1 MPTHQKGNQN
11 HILSNLRY
19 LMRDLVN
26 RSSDSAKN
34 TNKSS
39 RYFNVLGKRSLNNL
53 CNDEDSSRT
62 TTVLAQTESQLH
74 YASKHRSKPLSTNN
88 KSIIKHPSNEIGPL
102 IFNDDSNIAENEK
115 WKHKLHEHR
124 MELVSCI
131 ETSFYPF
138 KSNLILVSS
147 SQIRMKME
155 FIYQTLSLKAMQ
167 LIHQAPTITVIQP
180 DHRVWI

>member
-11 HILSNLRY
+11 LMNILSNLRY
-19 LMRDLVN
+19 FKRDFVD

-53 CNDEDSSRT
+53 CNDENSSQT

-88 KSIIKHPSNEIGPL
+88 KSLIKHQSNEIGPL
-102 IFNDDSNIAENEK
+102 ILNDSNIAENEK
-115 WKHKLHEHR
+115 WKHKLHEQR
-124 MELVSCI
+124 MELVS
-131 ETSFYPF
+131 Y
-138 KSNLILVSS
+138 K
-147 SQIRMKME
+147 
-155 FIYQTLSLKAMQ
+155 
-167 LIHQAPTITVIQP
+167 
-180 DHRVWI
+180 